1 MPIKKCSSKGKS
13 GYKYGD
19 SGKCYTGK
27 GGRKKAG
34 KQAAAIKASQARR
47 GKRRS

>member
-13 GYKYGD
+13 GYKYGS
-19 SGKCYTGK
+19 SGKCYAGK

-34 KQAAAIKASQARR
+34 KQAAAIKISQA
-47 GKRRS
+47 KRRK